1 MCQGINAAAGLV
13 HMLFNYLGNGDSYL
27 WLARGLHS
35 GIFYFIPPPPQV
47 LIFSQYPYGLSR
59 P

>member
-13 HMLFNYLGNGDSYL
+13 HMLFNYLGNGDGYL

-35 GIFYFIPPPPQV
+35 GIFYFIPPPHK
-47 LIFSQYPYGLSR
+47 S
-59 P
+59 